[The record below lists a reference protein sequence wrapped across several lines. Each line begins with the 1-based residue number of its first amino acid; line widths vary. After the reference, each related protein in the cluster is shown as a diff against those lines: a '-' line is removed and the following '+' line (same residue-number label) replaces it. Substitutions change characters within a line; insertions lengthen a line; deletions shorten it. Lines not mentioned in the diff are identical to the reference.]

1 MKNMLA
7 HHIAQTQPL
16 EGGDVLSKDIIT
28 KNIEKQ
34 KECSI
39 VYELDNEC
47 QLPLAINDTTE
58 NGVTYSNERSF
69 SPATRAS

>member
-7 HHIAQTQPL
+7 HHIVQTQTL

-34 KECSI
+34 KE
-39 VYELDNEC
+39 
-47 QLPLAINDTTE
+47 
-58 NGVTYSNERSF
+58 
-69 SPATRAS
+69 